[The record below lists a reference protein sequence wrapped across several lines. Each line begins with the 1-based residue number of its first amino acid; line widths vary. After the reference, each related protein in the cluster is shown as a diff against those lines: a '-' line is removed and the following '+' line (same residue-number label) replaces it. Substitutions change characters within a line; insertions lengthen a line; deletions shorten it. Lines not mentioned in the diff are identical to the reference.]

1 MWKDNNL
8 VLEKVIDDETRIS
21 DLRGGSAVPCAVVL
35 RLRRRE
41 RGGCSLTNA
50 DRHPVCHSDADGCS
64 NANPDA
70 DPDADPDAKPNA
82 DPDANP
88 HADSCRH

>member
-1 MWKDNNL
+1 M

-35 RLRRRE
+35 RVRRRKRE
-41 RGGCSLTNA
+41 GGSLADA

-70 DPDADPDAKPNA
+70 DANPNPNADPNADPDAKP
-82 DPDANP
+82 
-88 HADSCRH
+88 HADACRH